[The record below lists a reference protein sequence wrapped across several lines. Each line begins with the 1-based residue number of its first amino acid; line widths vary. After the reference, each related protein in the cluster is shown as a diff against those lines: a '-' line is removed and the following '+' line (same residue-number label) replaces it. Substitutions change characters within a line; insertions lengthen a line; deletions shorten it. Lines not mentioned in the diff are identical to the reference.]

1 MTLPEVARY
10 LEVSPP
16 RLVRAYCNRGTL
28 DGIPLPEPLENTP
41 FWQRCWLREEVRQS
55 GKGYS
60 VCGITPNVQNA
71 PEE

>member
-1 MTLPEVARY
+1 MKNELMTLPEVARY

-41 FWQRCWLREEVRQS
+41 FRQRCWLREEVRQFRQRLQR
-55 GKGYS
+55 
-60 VCGITPNVQNA
+60 VRHHV
-71 PEE
+71 